1 MAFLSCEE
9 MLAAARSQKISLA
22 EAVLRSDLEESRLTE
37 AHSRAAM
44 RHLWQVMQAT
54 SQEYDPTQRSR
65 SGLSGGDAAKVEQAW
80 QQGRLLGDDYLA
92 AVTAE
97 ALKTAE
103 CNACMKRIVAAPT
116 AGSCGVLP
124 AVLLPLARAGQAD
137 EDAVCDA
144 LYVAAG
150 FGQVIAAR
158 ATLAGAEGG
167 CQAEVG
173 AASAMAAAALCNLKG
188 GTPEQCAAAA
198 AMALGNLLGLVCDPV
213 AGLVEVPCIK
223 RNVVG
228 AVNAVSC
235 ANMALAGGG
244 LRHPLRRGHRRHGPR
259 GQPALPRPARDRS
272 GRSCR
277 HPHRRKDRPSAG
289 AGGLSATPALPRPA
303 GENRMKRRFSRR
315 DSRRLIEKNT
325 GKSKKRRSFLEN
337 IKIF

>member
-1 MAFLSCEE
+1 MSFLSCEE
-9 MLAAARSQKISLA
+9 MLAAARSQKITLA

-37 AHSRAAM
+37 EQSRAAM

-54 SQEYDPTQRSR
+54 SWEYDPAQRSR
-65 SGLSGGDAAKVEQAW
+65 SGLSGGDAAKVELAHKE
-80 QQGRLLGDDYLA
+80 GKLLGGDYLS

-124 AVLLPLARAGQAD
+124 AVLLPLARAGEAD
-137 EDAVCDA
+137 EEAVCEA

-173 AASAMAAAALCNLKG
+173 AASAMAAAALCSLKG

-198 AMALGNLLGLVCDPV
+198 AMALGNLLRHYRAAAAQRKAQGHAQGSTAQTGNGLFHGITPLKTIQK
-213 AGLVEVPCIK
+213 AI
-223 RNVVG
+223 RNADATVWNEKTHPG
-228 AVNAVSC
+228 ESSGSSGTRNSRAFHCRKC
-235 ANMALAGGG
+235 AADGYRFMTNFRTRPWSVR
-244 LRHPLRRGHRRHGPR
+244 RHPSGPAAAEM
-259 GQPALPRPARDRS
+259 QS
-272 GRSCR
+272 GR
-277 HPHRRKDRPSAG
+277 AG
-289 AGGLSATPALPRPA
+289 TPGR
-303 GENRMKRRFSRR
+303 
-315 DSRRLIEKNT
+315 
-325 GKSKKRRSFLEN
+325 
-337 IKIF
+337 

>member
-1 MAFLSCEE
+1 MSFLSCEE
-9 MLAAARSQKISLA
+9 MLAAARSQKITLA

-37 AHSRAAM
+37 EQSRAAM
-44 RHLWQVMQAT
+44 HHLWQVMQAT
-54 SQEYDPTQRSR
+54 SWEYDPAQRSR
-65 SGLSGGDAAKVEQAW
+65 SGLSGGDAAKVELAHKE
-80 QQGRLLGDDYLA
+80 GKLLGGDYLS

-124 AVLLPLARAGQAD
+124 AVLLPLARAGEAD
-137 EDAVCDA
+137 EEAVCEA

-173 AASAMAAAALCNLKG
+173 AASAMAAAA
-188 GTPEQCAAAA
+188 

-213 AGLVEVPCIK
+213 AGLVEVPCVK

-235 ANMALAGGG
+235 ANMALAGVDYAIPCDEVIDAMGRVGSLLSPDLRETGQGG
-244 LRHPLRRGHRRHGPR
+244 L
-259 GQPALPRPARDRS
+259 A
-272 GRSCR
+272 
-277 HPHRRKDRPSAG
+277 
-289 AGGLSATPALPRPA
+289 ATPTGVKIAQ
-303 GENRMKRRFSRR
+303 
-315 DSRRLIEKNT
+315 RLAQED
-325 GKSKKRRSFLEN
+325 
-337 IKIF
+337 

>member
-1 MAFLSCEE
+1 
-9 MLAAARSQKISLA
+9 MLAAARSQKITLA

-37 AHSRAAM
+37 EQSRAAM
-44 RHLWQVMQAT
+44 HHLWQVMQAT
-54 SQEYDPTQRSR
+54 SREYDPVQRSR
-65 SGLSGGDAAKVEQAW
+65 SGLSGGDAAKVEQAHKE
-80 QQGRLLGDDYLA
+80 GKLLGGDYLS

-124 AVLLPLARAGQAD
+124 AVLLPLARAGETD
-137 EDAVCDA
+137 EEAVCEA

-173 AASAMAAAALCNLKG
+173 AASAMAAAA
-188 GTPEQCAAAA
+188 

-213 AGLVEVPCIK
+213 AGLVEVPCVK

-235 ANMALAGGG
+235 ANMALAGVDYAIPCDEVIDAMGRVGSLLSPDLRETGQGG
-244 LRHPLRRGHRRHGPR
+244 L
-259 GQPALPRPARDRS
+259 A
-272 GRSCR
+272 
-277 HPHRRKDRPSAG
+277 
-289 AGGLSATPALPRPA
+289 ATPTGVKIAQ
-303 GENRMKRRFSRR
+303 
-315 DSRRLIEKNT
+315 RLAQE
-325 GKSKKRRSFLEN
+325 G
-337 IKIF
+337 